1 MWKSDKELY
10 NECIEARALDYI
22 ANHSSKS
29 VIEYLEFNAG
39 PVLQTWMFKCG
50 IRKVTED
57 LELKII
63 EEKS

>member
-10 NECIEARALDYI
+10 NECIKARALDYI
-22 ANHSSKS
+22 ANHEGKP

-50 IRKVTED
+50 IPRVNDD